1 MRHLLTL
8 MSTVM
13 MLALFASWP
22 GVSIALGH
30 ERDENREITDGD
42 RALGA
47 LERGEVLPLAQVM
60 SQLEGRIHGE
70 ISRIELEKE
79 DGIWVYE
86 FKVISPQGR
95 MIEVHVDA
103 KTGKLVDKKGGD

>member
-1 MRHLLTL
+1 M
-8 MSTVM
+8 
-13 MLALFASWP
+13 
-22 GVSIALGH
+22 
-30 ERDENREITDGD
+30 ER
-42 RALGA
+42 
-47 LERGEVLPLAQVM
+47 
-60 SQLEGRIHGE
+60 SQ
-70 ISRIELEKE
+70 RIELEKE

>member
-22 GVSIALGH
+22 GASIALGH
-30 ERDENREITDGD
+30 DATKPEITDGD

-70 ISRIELEKE
+70 ISEN
-79 DGIWVYE
+79 
-86 FKVISPQGR
+86 
-95 MIEVHVDA
+95 
-103 KTGKLVDKKGGD
+103 